1 MSGIGDH
8 LMREGY
14 FYFSAHHRHKPD
26 MIEEYPRLLLGRGAE
41 GIVAIDTALTHE
53 LPIPVVA
60 VAGHRKITGVTN
72 VMLDHRRAG
81 ALSLRHLPPMGRRHI
96 PFMHGQSFSPD
107 PDGAS
112 CSTRAAS
119 RDRGVAIRRAW
130 R

>member
-26 MIEEYPRLLLGRGAE
+26 MIEEYPRLLLGRGVE

-60 VAGHRKITGVTN
+60 VPGHRKITGVTN
-72 VMLDHRRAG
+72 VILHHRRA
-81 ALSLRHLPPMGRRHI
+81 AATSPPPFPHLGPLPH
-96 PFMHGQSFSPD
+96 PF
-107 PDGAS
+107 
-112 CSTRAAS
+112 S
-119 RDRGVAIRRAW
+119 RSHSS
-130 R
+130 